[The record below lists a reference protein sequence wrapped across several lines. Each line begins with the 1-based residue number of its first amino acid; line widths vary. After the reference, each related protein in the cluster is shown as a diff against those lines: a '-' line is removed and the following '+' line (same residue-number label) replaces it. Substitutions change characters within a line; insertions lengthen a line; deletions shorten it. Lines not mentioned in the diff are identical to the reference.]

1 MAGVMND
8 SFCPATDVLINQS
21 RELYRMKNL
30 LIFAFSLLLPFS
42 LFSQEKKATET
53 NVEET
58 VMKDNSRKAFLNQTG
73 GTTEANLVNGGAFY
87 LSNPSPTYK
96 IEVEKAYHK
105 PEWQKSTVR
114 MVNGNSYGIQGRYR
128 VIDQAFEVLHQG
140 EAYELKKEQLQSVT
154 IGEDRFLMM
163 PDPMLKKRGAV
174 IYQLHYTSGAY
185 QLIEYHGAQWQEP
198 KEQNMFDTSEQH
210 RTIKPMKELIL
221 RTKGEFVKIKNHGE
235 ALRSLGVD
243 KKSVQ
248 AKYAKKNKLKLN
260 RSADLIQFLEYLDA
274 R

>member
-1 MAGVMND
+1 MRNNLLFCFLFVLCAFNAIAPQADEQVENKLSETKMN
-8 SFCPATDVLINQS
+8 NQS
-21 RELYRMKNL
+21 RE
-30 LIFAFSLLLPFS
+30 SLLNDGGS
-42 LFSQEKKATET
+42 MNT
-53 NVEET
+53 
-58 VMKDNSRKAFLNQTG
+58 LN
-73 GTTEANLVNGGAFY
+73 NGGAFFI
-87 LSNPSPTYK
+87 SNPSPSYK
-96 IEVEKAYHK
+96 VDVKLAYHN
-105 PEWQKSTVR
+105 PEWQTTEVR
-114 MVNGNSYGIQGRYR
+114 MINGDKYKIKGRYR
-128 VIDQAFEVLHQG
+128 VIDQAFEVLHEG
-140 EAYELKKEQLQSVT
+140 EAYELKKQQLQSVL

-221 RTKGEFVKIKNHGE
+221 RTKGEFVKVKTHGE